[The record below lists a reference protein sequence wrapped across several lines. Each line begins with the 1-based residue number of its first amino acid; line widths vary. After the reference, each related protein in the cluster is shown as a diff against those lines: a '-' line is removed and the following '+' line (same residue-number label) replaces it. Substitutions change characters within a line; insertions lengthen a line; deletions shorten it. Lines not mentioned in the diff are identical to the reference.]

1 MNNLGQI
8 LFRSAGTTLHGQ
20 LVDTLVVHE
29 LAGRWFC
36 SRHFLYGAAHHCL
49 HLFNLL
55 IEFRG
60 RLSIPGCLRLGLREP
75 LVLLFRESSCFAM
88 LCSFL
93 LQDSY
98 FLYNIK

>member
-1 MNNLGQI
+1 MNNLWQI

-49 HLFNLL
+49 HLFDLL
-55 IEFRG
+55 IELRG
-60 RLSIPGCLRLGLREP
+60 RLSIRVACALAIVRR
-75 LVLLFRESSCFAM
+75 
-88 LCSFL
+88 
-93 LQDSY
+93 
-98 FLYNIK
+98 